1 MMPVR
6 SLVALCLALAIA
18 LGAVASGA
26 ARGQAPA
33 VSVLTICGEAGAVS
47 LPVDAEGRP
56 VDRCH
61 HCPDCLLP
69 GAATPVAGPALPARP
84 MRGRA
89 LVRCRAPDTATGRVP
104 VARRARGPPVRS

>member
-26 ARGQAPA
+26 ARGKAPTMA
-33 VSVLTICGEAGAVS
+33 VITICSEAGAVS

-61 HCPDCLLP
+61 HCPDCLLQGSAVP
-69 GAATPVAGPALPARP
+69 AAGPALPARP
-84 MRGRA
+84 MCGRA
-89 LVRCRAPDTATGRVP
+89 LVRCRAADNATGRIA
-104 VARRARGPPVRS
+104 VARRARGPPARS